1 MLVSMLL
8 KTIKIYKSA
17 CYALCAQN
25 SVHGIRRIGG
35 MLELHLKDG
44 LFLLIKALV
53 FRVIY

>member
-1 MLVSMLL
+1 MLL
-8 KTIKIYKSA
+8 TTIKIYKSA
-17 CYALCAQN
+17 YYALCAQN